1 MEKKLTLQD
10 LLIIAIIPLQ
20 IFTHVTSP
28 HISVN
33 LMYVLFF
40 IIIILHIMYGNKL
53 YIFENTKGIYIGFTL
68 CFLVVPT
75 LCFHIRDLSGC
86 IYIALLL
93 MYLLLCDVIGQRLAS
108 CRINILMWWA
118 FLSSVILFI
127 LVIINIKEINVNTL
141 TSVFKTKE
149 YADSEGTALRYRA
162 SLGFSHPNFA
172 GIVCMM
178 IFMLNYIAAQKAK
191 TKKVRNL
198 YVIFLI
204 LSIIPVLSTGSRTA
218 CLCIV
223 AFIALEIAFKFL
235 LKIND
240 VKIRN
245 LIMFVI
251 VLFVVF
257 VILGINNIDVQKLS
271 DLSSGRV
278 NTIVTGIDGLNDNGY
293 LWFGYIVSNV
303 SEANGSLSA
312 IGIITSD
319 NWYYLQIARFGLVG
333 LLLFMIPI
341 IITMKKILDFA
352 QHRTDMR
359 FVFTGCLTLFL
370 YGFGENV
377 VFNQG
382 AVLSTFVWTLIFYVL
397 ALQRL
402 PKRLAYL
409 KE

>member
-1 MEKKLTLQD
+1 
-10 LLIIAIIPLQ
+10 
-20 IFTHVTSP
+20 
-28 HISVN
+28 
-33 LMYVLFF
+33 
-40 IIIILHIMYGNKL
+40 
-53 YIFENTKGIYIGFTL
+53 
-68 CFLVVPT
+68 
-75 LCFHIRDLSGC
+75 
-86 IYIALLL
+86 
-93 MYLLLCDVIGQRLAS
+93 
-108 CRINILMWWA
+108 
-118 FLSSVILFI
+118 
-127 LVIINIKEINVNTL
+127 
-141 TSVFKTKE
+141 
-149 YADSEGTALRYRA
+149 
-162 SLGFSHPNFA
+162 
-172 GIVCMM
+172 
-178 IFMLNYIAAQKAK
+178 
-191 TKKVRNL
+191 
-198 YVIFLI
+198 
-204 LSIIPVLSTGSRTA
+204 
-218 CLCIV
+218 
-223 AFIALEIAFKFL
+223 
-235 LKIND
+235 
-240 VKIRN
+240 
-245 LIMFVI
+245 MFVI

-278 NTIVTGIDGLNDNGY
+278 NTIVTGIDGLNYNGY

-382 AVLSTFVWTLIFYVL
+382 VVLSTFVWTLIFYVL